1 MEEFVDID
9 LDHNGEAIIKNDK
22 IALIDAD
29 TIVYNA
35 CLACE
40 KVIELLPEEFY
51 TKEEW
56 AELMK
61 LGEPDELGRVYDS
74 NLDEII
80 AHAGY
85 KLSKI
90 LELTGCKDVELH
102 FTGNTMKSFRYDLY
116 PEYKGNRKGIHRP
129 TYLIEAKAA
138 IAEKY
143 KGTIHEK
150 IEADDAVVYLMRKYP
165 EKYILCAVDKDVLNA
180 VAGRHFNYYESGQ
193 YNIDMKWQE
202 TSVITAKLF
211 PYRQALMGDKSDNII
226 GLERVG
232 PKKASVIIDDT
243 CQDPMAQLIAAFE
256 HNGRTKEEALLN
268 YKLCFM
274 GDEQYCKGLDDDKQ

>member
-1 MEEFVDID
+1 MEELVDID
-9 LDHNGEAIIKNDK
+9 LDNNGEAIIKNDK

-29 TIVYNA
+29 TIVYTS
-35 CLACE
+35 CLKCE
-40 KVIELLPEEFY
+40 RVIDLLPREFY
-51 TKEEW
+51 TDAEW
-56 AELMK
+56 ENLMK
-61 LGEPDELGRVYDS
+61 LGEPDENGRLYDAS
-74 NLDEII
+74 LTEII
-80 AHAGY
+80 DTCY
-85 KLSKI
+85 NKINKI
-90 LELTGCKDVELH
+90 LYHTGCKEAELH
-102 FTGNTMKSFRYDLY
+102 FTDGRTNFRYDLY
-116 PEYKGNRKGIHRP
+116 PDYKGNRKATHTP
-129 TYLIEAKAA
+129 LYLRKAKTLLN
-138 IAEKY
+138 IKY
-143 KGTIHEK
+143 KGGIHTK

-202 TSVITAKLF
+202 TSAITAKLF

-226 GLERVG
+226 GLERIG

-268 YKLCFM
+268 YNLCFM

>member
-1 MEEFVDID
+1 MEYVDID
-9 LDHNGEAIIKNDK
+9 LDSNGEAIIKNDK

-40 KVIELLPEEFY
+40 RVIELLPKEFY
-51 TKEEW
+51 TDEEW

-74 NLDEII
+74 SLTEII
-80 AHAGY
+80 AHVDY
-85 KLSKI
+85 KINKI
-90 LELTGCKDVELH
+90 LELTGCKGVELH
-102 FTGNTMKSFRYDLY
+102 FTGSGMNSFRYDLY
-116 PEYKGNRKGIHRP
+116 PEYKSNRKGIHRP
-129 TYLIEAKAA
+129 TYLVTSKTMVAT
-138 IAEKY
+138 KY
-143 KGTIHEK
+143 NGSIHEK

-202 TSVITAKLF
+202 TDEESARLF
-211 PYRQALMGDKSDNII
+211 PYRQAIAGDKSDNII
-226 GLERVG
+226 GLHRVG
-232 PKKASVIIDDT
+232 PATAKKIIPDGT
-243 CQDPMAQLIAAFE
+243 ENPEQVLIEVFE
-256 HNGRTKEEALLN
+256 QNGRTKEEALLN

-274 GDEQYCKGLDDDKQ
+274 GDERICDGYFK